1 LINIAQDIG
10 GVVDEE
16 EEDYLARI
24 QVSII
29 PQDPAHSGPS
39 SIQPTDASTKE
50 QADEE
55 EQDLTDHE

>member
-1 LINIAQDIG
+1 MGEIAQDIG

-16 EEDYLARI
+16 EADYLARI

-39 SIQPTDASTKE
+39 SIQPTDASTE
-50 QADEE
+50 GQADEE
-55 EQDLTDHE
+55 DQDLTDHE